1 MQTREI
7 VVYEKIFEQIYKEKF
22 NINLSF
28 ETDKFSE
35 IIQNTNIVV
44 GSFSTAF
51 LESLYQKK
59 PYYIYEPERNGLTET
74 ELYSNEICSKKF
86 ISRDYRDLKKNYS
99 QKFFFC
105 RKKFF
110 NGNNI
115 DRLDTFLKNCNV
127 KKLTNLFYIKCCLRI
142 YCNIHIANFYKVF
155 ES

>member
-35 IIQNTNIVV
+35 IIQNTNIVI

-51 LESLYQKK
+51 RKLISKK

-86 ISRDYRDLKKNYS
+86 ISRDYRDLKKKLLSRN
-99 QKFFFC
+99 FFSVE
-105 RKKFF
+105 KKFF

-115 DRLDTFLKNCNV
+115 DRLDTFF
-127 KKLTNLFYIKCCLRI
+127 KKL
-142 YCNIHIANFYKVF
+142 
-155 ES
+155 